1 MFMNL
6 MLPKNFLMLAPDGGA
21 GAGAGGGDGTGGAS
35 GAGQGAPEGGTPGTQ
50 ERTFTQAEVNA
61 MMAREKNQGRAS
73 VLNELGIEDNGNL
86 KESLAGYKQWVASQ
100 KTDLQ
105 KAQESLATE
114 RTAKETAQSEL
125 QKANNKLAAIQ
136 AGVNAKYVDDVVA
149 LATARVTDKKD
160 FATVLTEMKTTHPMF
175 YGNGEEGVGT
185 GGLPNGGKGTKS
197 QGDLG
202 KRLAEAHKG
211 KSTQSSF
218 FK

>member
-21 GAGAGGGDGTGGAS
+21 GSGAGGGEGTGGAS

-61 MMAREKNQGRAS
+61 MMAREKNHGRAS

-136 AGVNAKYVDDVVA
+136 AGVNAK
-149 LATARVTDKKD
+149 
-160 FATVLTEMKTTHPMF
+160 
-175 YGNGEEGVGT
+175 
-185 GGLPNGGKGTKS
+185 
-197 QGDLG
+197 
-202 KRLAEAHKG
+202 
-211 KSTQSSF
+211 
-218 FK
+218 